1 MGRGREDAGGAEG
14 SSGSPASKRARC
26 GSREAGGWGWGAARP
41 PVARDGEGCEGEGEG
56 TGEGEGAGEG
66 SGGGGRGASGGSVSD
81 ASFEWAGLPGPVMLQ
96 VMRKLS
102 LGELSRAAC
111 VCREW
116 RDLAGLAEPGVARA
130 TGVVRLSG
138 VGALAD
144 GPAGGGRACDGGP
157 GACWDGVEMTVVDVG
172 QGNPGDLE
180 KLGKFGDTLKRVIL
194 LGAVDQET
202 GRKIYAEGLIRMAA
216 RLPNLDV
223 VIVDP
228 ERTLGCPFTE
238 KDRHGV
244 VVTHSACF
252 MDHMSAAEMSAP
264 RNSAAAAATAEDAQE
279 GPSREVNRIFHL
291 YPSPERNGEPAMQ
304 GIGDLMRATEQ
315 FLVDRANRRARG
327 AASPDPAALDRVDR
341 AERLRELRLET
352 WAMAFQLAGVTNL
365 DTTATPNPLPFDG
378 RLLESAQPNLRLGW
392 GAAVRAELTQM
403 DRLPD
408 ELGARREFIRAM
420 HRRVG
425 QIRRAVRSQQSLE
438 EVREA
443 EGSGSSSHR
452 GWMPRAF
459 ARRTPPPGDSGQQAP
474 RQRALLPDLVRRML
488 GAIPGRSHIAAN
500 LRARGEGALPSA
512 PRAAEVGDAA
522 PAARGAHNPEP
533 HPPIP
538 PGIGMRSTLDGLRGT
553 SRAMHQEIRERVRG
567 LRSPQQM
574 LVLVSVQMDTSRV
587 MRVVSMVGDKLLC
600 TERTVEVHHPRGE
613 DVGAWKL
620 ESLRCRPLNSMGRD
634 DLEELG
640 MGPAR
645 TAWEAAI
652 AAANAARARVLEGA
666 PGPAV
671 E

>member
-1 MGRGREDAGGAEG
+1 
-14 SSGSPASKRARC
+14 
-26 GSREAGGWGWGAARP
+26 
-41 PVARDGEGCEGEGEG
+41 
-56 TGEGEGAGEG
+56 
-66 SGGGGRGASGGSVSD
+66 
-81 ASFEWAGLPGPVMLQ
+81 
-96 VMRKLS
+96 
-102 LGELSRAAC
+102 
-111 VCREW
+111 
-116 RDLAGLAEPGVARA
+116 
-130 TGVVRLSG
+130 
-138 VGALAD
+138 
-144 GPAGGGRACDGGP
+144 
-157 GACWDGVEMTVVDVG
+157 
-172 QGNPGDLE
+172 
-180 KLGKFGDTLKRVIL
+180 
-194 LGAVDQET
+194 
-202 GRKIYAEGLIRMAA
+202 
-216 RLPNLDV
+216 
-223 VIVDP
+223 
-228 ERTLGCPFTE
+228 
-238 KDRHGV
+238 
-244 VVTHSACF
+244 
-252 MDHMSAAEMSAP
+252 
-264 RNSAAAAATAEDAQE
+264 
-279 GPSREVNRIFHL
+279 
-291 YPSPERNGEPAMQ
+291 MQ

-365 DTTATPNPLPFDG
+365 DTTANPSPLPFDG
-378 RLLESAQPNLRLGW
+378 RLLESVQPNLRLGW
-392 GAAVRAELTQM
+392 GEAVRAELTQM

-408 ELGARREFIRAM
+408 ELGARRDFIRAM

-459 ARRTPPPGDSGQQAP
+459 ARRTPPPGDNSQHAP

-512 PRAAEVGDAA
+512 PRAAEVGEAA
-522 PAARGAHNPEP
+522 PAAGGAHNPEP